1 MNLSGL
7 FCELEV
13 KTGIDLVLDSARP
26 VSGGFTH
33 KSILADNSSGT
44 TFFLK
49 MGPSNVAGQFITE
62 KKSLELLRDTDTIK
76 VPEPLVAGIFGG
88 KAVLVLEALKLKP
101 LAPDN
106 QGPLGSALAQMHQ
119 ASSPEKQFG
128 ASFDNFIGATP
139 QPNSWTSSWAD
150 FFTEHRLG
158 HQFRLTEAAGVPF
171 PDAAKLTQVVYRYL
185 EELDV
190 SPSLVHGDL
199 WGGNASDTYEGIPV
213 IFDPAAYFG
222 DREVDIALTKLFE
235 GFDDSFYEAY
245 REIHPAPPL
254 LLHEIYNLYHLLNHN
269 HLFGGDY
276 RDQAI
281 HSTDAIIQALS

>member
-7 FCELEV
+7 SRELEAEW
-13 KTGIDLVLDSARP
+13 GIALALGSDRP
-26 VSGGFTH
+26 VSGGFTNEAIIADT
-33 KSILADNSSGT
+33 KEGGSI
-44 TFFLK
+44 FLK
-49 MGPSNVAGQFITE
+49 LGAPDVIDQFITE
-62 KKSLELLRDTDTIK
+62 KRSLELLRATDSIQ

-106 QGPLGSALAQMHQ
+106 QGRLGSALAQMQ
-119 ASSPEKQFG
+119 QSSSTEKQFG

-158 HQFRLTEAAGVPF
+158 HQFRLTEAAGFPF

-199 WGGNASDTYEGIPV
+199 WGGNASDTEEGIPV

-222 DREVDIALTKLFE
+222 DREVDIAFTKLFG

-245 REIHPAPPL
+245 RDIHPAPPL

-269 HLFGGDY
+269 HLLAVTIGIRRSTRWMPSY
-276 RDQAI
+276 R
-281 HSTDAIIQALS
+281 H